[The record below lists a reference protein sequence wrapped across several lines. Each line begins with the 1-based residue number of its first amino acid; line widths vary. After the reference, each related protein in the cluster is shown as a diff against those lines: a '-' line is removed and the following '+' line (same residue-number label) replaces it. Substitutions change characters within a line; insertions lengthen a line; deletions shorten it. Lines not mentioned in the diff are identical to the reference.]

1 MEGKKEMLK
10 EEMRQRKT
18 ERRCCGGPE
27 VCAPPPPSQLDGEE
41 KRSVRGDK
49 VGGRGQREAE
59 ETESV

>member
-1 MEGKKEMLK
+1 MSREEDKMLW
-10 EEMRQRKT
+10 RTR
-18 ERRCCGGPE
+18 G
-27 VCAPPPPSQLDGEE
+27 VCAPPPSQLDGEE